1 MRYTWHATLFTGHS
15 EGTDYDAAQCIPKEE
30 VAGTDR
36 G

>member
-1 MRYTWHATLFTGHS
+1 MRYTWLATLFTGHS
-15 EGTDYDAAQCIPKEE
+15 QGTEHGTQCIPKEE

>member
-1 MRYTWHATLFTGHS
+1 MRYTWIATPFS
-15 EGTDYDAAQCIPKEE
+15 DQIEGTAHDAAQCIAKEE

>member
-1 MRYTWHATLFTGHS
+1 MHYTWLAKFFTGHY
-15 EGTDYDAAQCIPKEE
+15 EGMDHGAAQCIPKEE